1 MYEHNVSLANY
12 LRVVAE
18 HDEYNEHNVWNVWF
32 LKRLYRWKFQ
42 CKILLRKMCKATMDL
57 TFVTTNFIYLAYS
70 TIYRRQIKVLYLE
83 MLYSQTI
90 NYKSKNVKD
99 SFFLDLLFCLSFF

>member
-42 CKILLRKMCKATMDL
+42 CNILLRKMCKAKNGFNICNNEFYL
-57 TFVTTNFIYLAYS
+57 SYLQHNLQKTNKSVVSRNSLF
-70 TIYRRQIKVLYLE
+70 T
-83 MLYSQTI
+83 
-90 NYKSKNVKD
+90 NYK
-99 SFFLDLLFCLSFF
+99 L